1 MANRPGNGS
10 GYGSGSG
17 SGSSDREI
25 DDSELM
31 DVAQDPE
38 QAHSLHKA
46 LRTLARNP
54 NVHGPLQEM
63 AQGILS
69 GRIGMT
75 DAIKDERYMGALGDR
90 MTEIRHAAESQTMQ
104 DREAER
110 GKREEWE
117 RKREEEAQKEREERD
132 GPSTNLFTGSKKRG
146 QGGGH
151 RG

>member
-1 MANRPGNGS
+1 MTNRPGSGSAGGPGS
-10 GYGSGSG
+10 G
-17 SGSSDREI
+17 DREI

-69 GRIGMT
+69 GRMGMT
-75 DAIKDERYMGALGDR
+75 DAIKNERYMDALGDR
-90 MTEIRHAAESQTMQ
+90 MTEIRRAAESQTME

-117 RKREEEAQKEREERD
+117 RKRAEQEDRERAERD
-132 GPSTNLFTGSKKRG
+132 GPSTNLFTGPKKRG
-146 QGGGH
+146 PGGH

>member
-1 MANRPGNGS
+1 MTNRPGSGPGS
-10 GYGSGSG
+10 G
-17 SGSSDREI
+17 DREI

-38 QAHSLHKA
+38 QAQSLHKA
-46 LRTLARNP
+46 LRTLANNP

-69 GRIGMT
+69 GRMGMT
-75 DAIKDERYMGALGDR
+75 DAIKDERYMDALGDR
-90 MTEIRHAAESQTMQ
+90 MTEIRHAAESQTME

-110 GKREEWE
+110 GKREEWA
-117 RKREEEAQKEREERD
+117 RKREEEEQKEREERD

-146 QGGGH
+146 QGGH